1 MADEKESGY
10 VQDLAKGRLQQ
21 ARDDLKSAQ
30 LNFSAG
36 LLKAANN
43 RAYYAI
49 FHVVAAVLS
58 LENVA
63 FKRHKDTIAYFNKN
77 YVRTEVFPRKI
88 GRMIS
93 EA

>member
-21 ARDDLKSAQ
+21 VRDDLKSAQ

-49 FHVVAAVLS
+49 FHAVAAV
-58 LENVA
+58 
-63 FKRHKDTIAYFNKN
+63 K
-77 YVRTEVFPRKI
+77 
-88 GRMIS
+88 
-93 EA
+93 

>member
-36 LLKAANN
+36 LFKGCEQQSLLCD
-43 RAYYAI
+43 I
-49 FHVVAAVLS
+49 SCSSGSTLS
-58 LENVA
+58 GECC
-63 FKRHKDTIAYFNKN
+63 I
-77 YVRTEVFPRKI
+77 
-88 GRMIS
+88 
-93 EA
+93 